1 MTRDRGVH
9 DIGGT
14 QGWGKVPHS
23 PDEPPF
29 HNEWERRVLGLMFQV
44 LRHTATRPGEMRY
57 ALERLA
63 PDDYFD
69 HGGYYGRW
77 EAVMELLL
85 EEYALLAPGEL
96 DVLLGAKEGTG
107 PAHRASLVA
116 PKDPQKLPADRK
128 TPQPNHR
135 TVRRELAEPPLF
147 GVGDRVVALGVNQTD
162 HTRLPEYVTGVPGTV
177 IKIHPAEV
185 LPDSTAHDLGERAQH
200 VFCVGYHAE
209 DLWGNEAEAGV
220 VINVDLYENYLT
232 AVGEAV

>member
-1 MTRDRGVH
+1 
-9 DIGGT
+9 
-14 QGWGKVPHS
+14 
-23 PDEPPF
+23 
-29 HNEWERRVLGLMFQV
+29 MFQV

-107 PAHRASLVA
+107 PAHRASPVA

>member
-1 MTRDRGVH
+1 
-9 DIGGT
+9 
-14 QGWGKVPHS
+14 
-23 PDEPPF
+23 
-29 HNEWERRVLGLMFQV
+29 MFQV
-44 LRHTATRPGEMRY
+44 LRHTAKRPGEMRY

-85 EEYALLAPGEL
+85 EEYGLLAPGEL
-96 DVLLGAKEGTG
+96 DVLLGAADGTG
-107 PAHRASLVA
+107 PAHRASPIV
-116 PKDPQKLPADRK
+116 PKDPQKLPPDR
-128 TPQPNHR
+128 TAPSPNSR

-185 LPDSTAHDLGERAQH
+185 LPDSTAHALGESAQH

>member
-1 MTRDRGVH
+1 
-9 DIGGT
+9 
-14 QGWGKVPHS
+14 
-23 PDEPPF
+23 
-29 HNEWERRVLGLMFQV
+29 MFQV
-44 LRHTATRPGEMRY
+44 LRHTAKRPGEMRY

-85 EEYALLAPGEL
+85 EEYGLLAPGEL
-96 DVLLGAKEGTG
+96 DVLLGAADGTG
-107 PAHRASLVA
+107 PAHRASPIV
-116 PKDPQKLPADRK
+116 PKDPQKLPPDR
-128 TPQPNHR
+128 TAPSPYSR

-177 IKIHPAEV
+177 IKIHPAVV